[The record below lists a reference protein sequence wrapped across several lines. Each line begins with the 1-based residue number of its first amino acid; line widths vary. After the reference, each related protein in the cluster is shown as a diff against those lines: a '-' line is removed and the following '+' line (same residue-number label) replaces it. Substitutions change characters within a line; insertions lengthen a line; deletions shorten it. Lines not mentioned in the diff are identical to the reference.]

1 MFHNTCGRKG
11 RFARTIGMALA
22 VSITMSGCS
31 TISDWFADD
40 EELEI
45 RRLKPIEA
53 KFTPKLVWD
62 RDIGDGV
69 IITSLLRP
77 VYNKLSLPIDMA
89 PLSRGT
95 LSRESVG
102 EKDFTVSLDMLSSVT
117 NFGVAVRLRIGGIA
131 VADRHVFIG
140 EKRYVAAMDAE
151 TGESCG
157 MRGSGDFSGSGC

>member
-69 IITSLLRP
+69 NHYFLVFALFMPMTSFT
-77 VYNKLSLPIDMA
+77 LPIAMA
-89 PLSRGT
+89 PLSRWT
-95 LSRESVG
+95 LSRVKCCGRKISHS
-102 EKDFTVSLDMLSSVT
+102 F
-117 NFGVAVRLRIGGIA
+117 ALRA
-131 VADRHVFIG
+131 
-140 EKRYVAAMDAE
+140 
-151 TGESCG
+151 C
-157 MRGSGDFSGSGC
+157 

>member
-69 IITSLLRP
+69 NHYFSRLRP
-77 VYNKLSLPIDMA
+77 VYAYDKLYA
-89 PLSRGT
+89 
-95 LSRESVG
+95 
-102 EKDFTVSLDMLSSVT
+102 
-117 NFGVAVRLRIGGIA
+117 
-131 VADRHVFIG
+131 ADRHGAV
-140 EKRYVAAMDAE
+140 VAMDP
-151 TGESCG
+151 
-157 MRGSGDFSGSGC
+157 